1 MGRDGRTLTPTLSRG
16 EREKMAPLPSGSPG
30 RKRHQIGKAVVPFTR
45 SIAKRP
51 VTFRSAGTAATKR
64 R

>member
-1 MGRDGRTLTPTLSRG
+1 MRAGRNRLRRRNRACYGAKTACVTDC
-16 EREKMAPLPSGSPG
+16 PG
-30 RKRHQIGKAVVPFTR
+30 GFPQIGSAVVLFTR